1 MKKISTQ
8 NGFALFEVLI
18 TVIIMAVGLLGLAA
32 LQITSL
38 KANHGAL
45 QKTQA
50 TFLAY
55 DIADRIRA
63 NRNDGLNESYDI
75 LLSDIKPTGSTLPEL
90 DVNDWLTSV
99 SELLPSGDGAIDCTT
114 AGICTIS
121 ISWNIEREGTVD
133 ASNNPIS
140 LRTFTL
146 ATQI

>member
-63 NRNDGLNESYDI
+63 NRTDGLNESYDI